1 MPFFIGKDK
10 EARRAYG
17 FDEVAIAP
25 GEVTVNP
32 EDVDL
37 SIDIGPVHLK
47 IPFLASAMDAVVDV
61 EFAAVLSKAGGL
73 AVLNLDGVQTRYD
86 DPIAALERIVNAK
99 DGEATR
105 IVQEVYSK
113 PVREELIAKRIKELK
128 KAGAIAAVSTV
139 PQNAARYAPIVEKA
153 GAEMFIIQATV
164 VTARHISKSSA
175 PLDLKALG
183 KTLKIPFIVG
193 NCVTYKSALEL
204 METGAAGILVGVGP
218 GSACTSREVLGIGVP
233 QVTAIADTVRARD
246 DYFRKSSRHV
256 AIIADGGMVKSGD
269 VCKAIACGAD
279 AVMMGGVFARALEAP
294 GGGYHWGMAM
304 PSRYLPRGTR
314 VRVGQTAP
322 LRQILFGP
330 SMDEDGRQNLTGALA
345 TCMGYVGATTVR
357 EFQMAEVIIAPE
369 IKHEGK
375 VLQRSQRNQHEAQ
388 PVATELGFSK
398 HKARG

>member
-113 PVREELIAKRIKELK
+113 PVRE
-128 KAGAIAAVSTV
+128 
-139 PQNAARYAPIVEKA
+139 
-153 GAEMFIIQATV
+153 
-164 VTARHISKSSA
+164 
-175 PLDLKALG
+175 
-183 KTLKIPFIVG
+183 
-193 NCVTYKSALEL
+193 
-204 METGAAGILVGVGP
+204 
-218 GSACTSREVLGIGVP
+218 
-233 QVTAIADTVRARD
+233 
-246 DYFRKSSRHV
+246 
-256 AIIADGGMVKSGD
+256 
-269 VCKAIACGAD
+269 
-279 AVMMGGVFARALEAP
+279 
-294 GGGYHWGMAM
+294 
-304 PSRYLPRGTR
+304 
-314 VRVGQTAP
+314 
-322 LRQILFGP
+322 
-330 SMDEDGRQNLTGALA
+330 
-345 TCMGYVGATTVR
+345 
-357 EFQMAEVIIAPE
+357 
-369 IKHEGK
+369 
-375 VLQRSQRNQHEAQ
+375 
-388 PVATELGFSK
+388 
-398 HKARG
+398 